1 MLAANGLNNLRGTM
15 SFRPDSPLNRLILLW
30 PGVPIAACALGFV
43 LSLIEVGES
52 HDRAFAALA
61 IAMGCGLACSVG
73 LLFHSFFIE
82 WLEVTVTR
90 DGIALRPV
98 GMAWFNGRARLV
110 PWHQVRA
117 MNEITTRD
125 GGRLEIAVEKEVLKL
140 DRALFR
146 EDTFRNLCAL
156 LQQRTSGAGEFGYD
170 RGFAAAA

>member
-1 MLAANGLNNLRGTM
+1 M
-15 SFRPDSPLNRLILLW
+15 SFRPDSPLNRLIILW

-43 LSLIEVGES
+43 LSLVEVGES

-90 DGIALRPV
+90 DGLALRPV

-110 PWHQVRA
+110 PWQQVRGL
-117 MNEITTRD
+117 NEITTRD
-125 GGRLEIAVEKEVLKL
+125 GGRLEIAVDQEVLKL

-146 EDTFRNLCAL
+146 EDTFRNLCVL
-156 LQQRTSGAGEFGYD
+156 LQQRTGRAGQLGYE
-170 RGFAAAA
+170 RGLAAAA

>member
-1 MLAANGLNNLRGTM
+1 M

-30 PGVPIAACALGFV
+30 PGVPIAACALGFT
-43 LSLIEVGES
+43 LSLVEVGQS

-82 WLEVTVTR
+82 WVEVTVSR
-90 DGIALRPV
+90 EGIALRPV
-98 GMAWFNGRARLV
+98 GMAWFNRRPRLV
-110 PWHQVRA
+110 AWKQVRG

-125 GGRLEIAVEKEVLKL
+125 GGRLEIAVDTEVVSL

-146 EDTFRNLCAL
+146 EDTFRNLCSL
-156 LQQRTSGAGEFGYD
+156 LEQRTATLGLLGYD
-170 RGFAAAA
+170 RGLAAAA

>member
-1 MLAANGLNNLRGTM
+1 M
-15 SFRPDSPLNRLILLW
+15 SFRPDSPLNRLVLLW

-43 LSLIEVGES
+43 LSLIEVGDS

-73 LLFHSFFIE
+73 LLFHCFFIE
-82 WLEVTVTR
+82 WVEVTVTR

-98 GMAWFNGRARLV
+98 GMAWLNGRPRLV
-110 PWHQVRA
+110 TWQQVRA
-117 MNEITTRD
+117 TNEITTRD
-125 GGRLEIAVEKEVLKL
+125 GGRLEIAVDSEVVKL

-156 LQQRTSGAGEFGYD
+156 LEQRTSATGELGYE
-170 RGFAAAA
+170 RGLAAAA